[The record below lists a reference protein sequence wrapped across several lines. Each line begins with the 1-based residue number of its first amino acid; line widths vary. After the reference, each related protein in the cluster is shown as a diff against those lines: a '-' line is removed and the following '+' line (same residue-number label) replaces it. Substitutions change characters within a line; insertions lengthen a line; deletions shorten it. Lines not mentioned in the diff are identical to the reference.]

1 MAYLELMQH
10 SGVAKQNAEL
20 VTEVVWV
27 RLMYCFELI
36 ERLRAAKQDAE
47 LLVDQLVAMVSAWLV
62 LLDLRRKKEEFLID
76 IIFGYSLMDFLTQI
90 YIPCM
95 VGRRDGTATC
105 SGLRKLGTFV
115 CRLDTIFFAN
125 ISALS

>member
-1 MAYLELMQH
+1 MDLAVAYLELMQH

-20 VTEVVWV
+20 VTGVVWV

-62 LLDLRRKKEEFLID
+62 LLDLRRKKRRVFNRYYIWLFFDGLFNSNIYTMY
-76 IIFGYSLMDFLTQI
+76 GRAAWRYSHVLW
-90 YIPCM
+90 
-95 VGRRDGTATC
+95 
-105 SGLRKLGTFV
+105 
-115 CRLDTIFFAN
+115 
-125 ISALS
+125 SA